1 VSARA
6 FAPAW
11 ASRGDLLPI
20 AGPHAAASEASTH
33 GGDALVSPIQ
43 LFAATL
49 VFTASAMLLLWLVSL
64 RLRDASIVD
73 IWWGP
78 GFVSIAAVSFMLG
91 SGGDPMRSRL
101 VLLMAALWGL
111 RLGAYLF
118 WRNAGKGEDYRYQA
132 MRRHYGERFARVSL
146 VSVFGLQG
154 ALMWF
159 ISLPL
164 QVAQT
169 GGATGG
175 LGALDALGSAAFA
188 AGLLC
193 EALGDLQLAR
203 FKSDRANAGRVMDR
217 GLWRYTRH
225 PNYFGDC
232 LAWWGIWLVA
242 CGAPG
247 GVYTLASPL
256 LMTYLL
262 LRVSGVALLERGLVK
277 RKPGYADYIARTS
290 AFIPRPPRVPG
301 A

>member
-1 VSARA
+1 MV
-6 FAPAW
+6 
-11 ASRGDLLPI
+11 G
-20 AGPHAAASEASTH
+20 
-33 GGDALVSPIQ
+33 
-43 LFAATL
+43 LFAATFG
-49 VFTASAMLLLWLVSL
+49 FTAAAMLLLWLLSL
-64 RLRDASIVD
+64 HLRDASIVD

-78 GFVSIAAVSFMLG
+78 GFVSIAAFTFLLDP
-91 SGGDPMRSRL
+91 GGDPARSRL
-101 VLLMAALWGL
+101 ILVLAAAWGL
-111 RLGAYLF
+111 RLGAYLY

-132 MRRHYGERFARVSL
+132 MRRHYGVRFGRLSL

-154 ALMWF
+154 LLMWF

-169 GGATGG
+169 GGSTAG
-175 LGALDALGSAAFA
+175 LGPLDVLGAVIVAV
-188 AGLLC
+188 GLLF
-193 EALGDLQLAR
+193 EALGDFQLAR
-203 FKSDRANAGRVMDR
+203 FKSDPTNAGRVMDR

-232 LAWWGIWLVA
+232 VVWWGLWLVA

-247 GVYTLASPL
+247 GVYTIASPL

-290 AFIPRPPRVPG
+290 AFVPRPPRMRG
-301 A
+301 S

>member
-1 VSARA
+1 V
-6 FAPAW
+6 
-11 ASRGDLLPI
+11 GL
-20 AGPHAAASEASTH
+20 AA
-33 GGDALVSPIQ
+33 

-49 VFTASAMLLLWLVSL
+49 AFAAVAMLLLWLLSL

-78 GFVSIAAVSFMLG
+78 GFAAIAAFTFWLG
-91 SGGDPMRSRL
+91 TDGDPARSRL
-101 VLLMAALWGL
+101 VLVLAGAWGL

-132 MRRHYGERFARVSL
+132 MRRHFGERFPRVSL
-146 VSVFGLQG
+146 VRVFGFQG
-154 ALMWF
+154 LLMWF

-164 QVAQT
+164 QLAQT
-169 GGATGG
+169 GGSTGG
-175 LGALDALGSAAFA
+175 LGALDWLGAAVVA

-193 EALGDLQLAR
+193 ESVGDFQLAR
-203 FKSDRANAGRVMDR
+203 FKADPANAGRVMDR

-232 LAWWGIWLVA
+232 VVWWGLWLVA

-247 GVYTLASPL
+247 GVYTLLSPA

-277 RKPGYADYIARTS
+277 RKPAYADYIARTS
-290 AFIPRPPRVPG
+290 AFVPLPPRRPG
-301 A
+301 R

>member
-1 VSARA
+1 M
-6 FAPAW
+6 
-11 ASRGDLLPI
+11 AS
-20 AGPHAAASEASTH
+20 
-33 GGDALVSPIQ
+33 

-49 VFTASAMLLLWLVSL
+49 AFTAVAMLLLWLLSL

-78 GFVSIAAVSFMLG
+78 GFAAIAAFSWAIG
-91 SGGDPMRSRL
+91 PGGDPARGKL
-101 VLLMAALWGL
+101 VVALAALWGL

-132 MRRHYGERFARVSL
+132 MRRRHGEHFPSVSL
-146 VSVFGLQG
+146 RSVFGLQG
-154 ALMWF
+154 LLMWF
-159 ISLPL
+159 VSLPL

-175 LGALDALGSAAFA
+175 LHALDAAGSALVLVGLAF
-188 AGLLC
+188 
-193 EALGDLQLAR
+193 ESVGDLQLAR
-203 FKSDRANAGRVMDR
+203 FKAQPESAGRVMDR

-225 PNYFGDC
+225 PNYFGDSVV
-232 LAWWGIWLVA
+232 WWGLWLVA
-242 CGAPG
+242 CGAPAG
-247 GVYTLASPL
+247 IYTIASPA

-290 AFIPRPPRVPG
+290 AFLPRPPRAPR

>member
-1 VSARA
+1 MA
-6 FAPAW
+6 
-11 ASRGDLLPI
+11 LL
-20 AGPHAAASEASTH
+20 T
-33 GGDALVSPIQ
+33 

-49 VFTASAMLLLWLVSL
+49 AFVAAAMLLLWLLSL

-78 GFVSIAAVSFMLG
+78 GFAAIAAFSFWLG
-91 SGGDPMRSRL
+91 PGGDPARGALL
-101 VLLMAALWGL
+101 VGLAAAWGL

-118 WRNAGKGEDYRYQA
+118 WRNAGKPEDYRYQA
-132 MRRHYGERFARVSL
+132 MRRRHGERFARVSL

-159 ISLPL
+159 VSLPL
-164 QVAQT
+164 QVGQT

-175 LGALDALGSAAFA
+175 LGALDAVGAAVVA

-193 EALGDLQLAR
+193 ESLGDLQLAR
-203 FKSDRANAGRVMDR
+203 FKADPANAGRVMDR

-232 LAWWGIWLVA
+232 VVWWGLWLVA

-247 GVYTLASPL
+247 GVYTILSPAV
-256 LMTYLL
+256 MTWLL
-262 LRVSGVALLERGLVK
+262 LRVSGVAMLERGLVK
-277 RKPGYADYIARTS
+277 RKPAYADYIARTS
-290 AFIPRPPRVPG
+290 AFVPLPPRPPRR
-301 A
+301 

>member
-1 VSARA
+1 VTTV
-6 FAPAW
+6 
-11 ASRGDLLPI
+11 GLL
-20 AGPHAAASEASTH
+20 AST
-33 GGDALVSPIQ
+33 
-43 LFAATL
+43 FA
-49 VFTASAMLLLWLVSL
+49 FTAAAMLLLWVLSL

-78 GFVSIAAVSFMLG
+78 GFVAIATFAWLFD
-91 SGGDPMRSRL
+91 SGGDPARSQL
-101 VLLMAALWGL
+101 VVVLAAAWGL

-132 MRRHYGERFARVSL
+132 MRRRHGARFGRVSL

-154 ALMWF
+154 LLMWF

-169 GGATGG
+169 GGSTGG
-175 LGALDALGSAAFA
+175 LGALDGIGTALFCV
-188 AGLLC
+188 GLLF
-193 EALGDLQLAR
+193 EAVGDLQLAR
-203 FKSDRANAGRVMDR
+203 FKADPESPGRVMDR

-232 LAWWGIWLVA
+232 VVWWGLWLVA

-247 GVYTLASPL
+247 GVYTIASPV
-256 LMTYLL
+256 LMTVLL
-262 LRVSGVALLERGLVK
+262 VRVSGVALLERGLVK

-290 AFIPRPPRVPG
+290 AFLPRPPRMPRG
-301 A
+301 

>member
-1 VSARA
+1 M
-6 FAPAW
+6 
-11 ASRGDLLPI
+11 
-20 AGPHAAASEASTH
+20 T
-33 GGDALVSPIQ
+33 PIQ
-43 LFAATL
+43 LFAATF
-49 VFTASAMLLLWLVSL
+49 VFTASAMLLLWLLSL

-78 GFVSIAAVSFMLG
+78 GFVSIATVSFLLG
-91 SGGDPMRSRL
+91 SGGDLLRSRL

-111 RLGAYLF
+111 RLGAYLC

-146 VSVFGLQG
+146 VSVFALQG

-169 GGATGG
+169 GGATAG
-175 LGALDALGSAAFA
+175 LGPLDALGVAAFA

-193 EALGDLQLAR
+193 ETLGDLQLAR
-203 FKSDRANAGRVMDR
+203 FKSDPANAGRVMDR

-225 PNYFGDC
+225 PNYFGDS
-232 LAWWGIWLVA
+232 LAWWGIWLVV

-247 GVYTLASPL
+247 GVYTFASPL

-262 LRVSGVALLERGLVK
+262 LRVSGVTLLERGLVK

-290 AFIPRPPRVPG
+290 AFIPLPPRMPRV
-301 A
+301 

>member
-1 VSARA
+1 M
-6 FAPAW
+6 
-11 ASRGDLLPI
+11 
-20 AGPHAAASEASTH
+20 AA
-33 GGDALVSPIQ
+33 

-49 VFTASAMLLLWLVSL
+49 AFAAAAMLLLWLLSL

-78 GFVSIAAVSFMLG
+78 GFAAIAAFTFWLAP
-91 SGGDPMRSRL
+91 GGDPARSAL
-101 VLLMAALWGL
+101 VLVLAAAWGL

-118 WRNAGKGEDYRYQA
+118 WRNAGKDEDYRYQA
-132 MRRHYGERFARVSL
+132 MRRHFGERFPRVSL
-146 VSVFGLQG
+146 VRVFGFQG
-154 ALMWF
+154 LLMWF

-169 GGATGG
+169 GGPTGG
-175 LGALDALGSAAFA
+175 LGALDWLGAAVVA

-193 EALGDLQLAR
+193 ESIGDFQLAR
-203 FKSDRANAGRVMDR
+203 FKADPANAGRVMDR

-225 PNYFGDC
+225 PNYFGDSVV
-232 LAWWGIWLVA
+232 WWGLWLVA

-247 GVYTLASPL
+247 GIYTVLSPA

-277 RKPGYADYIARTS
+277 RKPAYADYIARTS
-290 AFIPRPPRVPG
+290 AFVPLPPRMPG
-301 A
+301 R